1 MLFLHRNKN
10 MKNLKL
16 RTVITASVLLINTLC
31 ISLLYLIANSS
42 LTASMKSSEL
52 DNLNS
57 TLKAETKIIE
67 EYVYHQEYL
76 LTAFSKAP
84 EVIEF
89 LKNPEDENKRL
100 AAQKC
105 TEEYY
110 SSLDNWEGL
119 YIGEWNTHV
128 IAHSNTDYVGMIT
141 RTGEPLKAL
150 QNAMSEKNGLYNAG
164 IIISPA
170 SQKLILSLYCPV
182 FDYDGETIIGYVGG
196 GPFADSLEK
205 LLAYVESETATYYMI
220 NSVSK
225 MYIFAQEDE
234 LMATEIKDELLLSI
248 ISDAIANDDKTDGKK
263 EYVDE
268 IEGKSIAVYQ
278 NIPQYGWVLVSCN
291 SEKNIYADVNTNMR
305 ILLVI
310 CILSNLIIGVLS
322 WIIIRL
328 STKPLKF
335 AAASISQL
343 KEMNLDKD
351 HKLDKYINTKSE
363 IGQISTAIDSL
374 YDSIK
379 DMLEA
384 EKEKQAAI
392 AANESKSLFF
402 ASMSHEIRTPIN
414 VIIGMN
420 DMILRENKDEAI
432 EEYSSHIKSSSQM
445 LLGIVNDILDFSKIE
460 AGKFQIVENEYSLS
474 SLLNDEILMIS
485 AYIREKNIK
494 LNLNIDEKLPSVL
507 KGDDIRIKQ
516 ILNNLL
522 SNAAKYTDRGI
533 ISFSAKEI
541 NDESGFSLLFTIT
554 DTGIGIKKED
564 LPNIFERFKR
574 LDVKTNH
581 GIEGTG
587 LGLSITKQL
596 IDAMNGEINIKSIY
610 GKGSSF
616 TVRIPQTIVDET
628 PIGKLNA
635 DSNTANKTGGNSLY
649 APNASI
655 LVVDDYAINIRVVMG
670 LLKQSGINVD
680 FATSGI
686 KCLEKTKTKKYDL
699 ILMDHMMPEL
709 DGIETLRLIRSD
721 KENLNSETPAIALT
735 ANVVTGA
742 EKTYKKEGFAAFL
755 SKPIDAN
762 KLEEMLIGFL
772 MQNNN

>member
-1 MLFLHRNKN
+1 
-10 MKNLKL
+10 MK
-16 RTVITASVLLINTLC
+16 R
-31 ISLLYLIANSS
+31 
-42 LTASMKSSEL
+42 SEL
-52 DNLNS
+52 DNLQS

-67 EYVYHQEYL
+67 EYVYNQEFL
-76 LTAFSKAP
+76 LTTFSKVP

-89 LKNPEDENKRL
+89 LKNPDDENKRL

-128 IAHSNTDYVGMIT
+128 IAHSNTEYIGMIT
-141 RTGEPLKAL
+141 REGEPLKNL
-150 QNAMSEKNGLYNAG
+150 QNAMTEKNGLYNAG
-164 IIISPA
+164 IIVSPA

-182 FDYDGETIIGYVGG
+182 FDYDNKTIVGYVGG

-220 NSVSK
+220 NAVSE
-225 MYIFAQEDE
+225 MYIFAQNDE
-234 LMATEIKDELLLSI
+234 LMATEIKDDLLLSI
-248 ISDAIANDDKTDGKK
+248 ISDARENTVTTDGKK
-263 EYVDE
+263 EYTDK
-268 IEGKSIAVYQ
+268 IEGKSIAVYR
-278 NIPQYGWVLVSCN
+278 NIPEYGWILVSCN
-291 SEKNIYADVNTNMR
+291 SEKNIYADINTNMM

-310 CILSNLIIGVLS
+310 CVLSNLIIGILS

-328 STKPLKF
+328 STKPLKY

-343 KEMNLDKD
+343 KEMNLEKD

-363 IGQISTAIDSL
+363 IGRISTAIDSL

-384 EKEKQAAI
+384 EKEKQAVI

-432 EEYSSHIKSSSQM
+432 EEYSYHIKSSSQM

-460 AGKFQIVENEYSLS
+460 AGKFEIVECDYNLS
-474 SLLNDEILMIS
+474 ALLNDEILMIS

-494 LNLNIDEKLPSVL
+494 LNLNIDENLPSVL

-516 ILNNLL
+516 VLNNLL

-533 ISFSAKEI
+533 ISFSVKGE
-541 NDESGFSLLFTIT
+541 NDESGFNLLFTVT
-554 DTGIGIKKED
+554 DTGIGIKEED
-564 LPNIFERFKR
+564 LPTIFERFKR
-574 LDVKTNH
+574 LDTKTNH
-581 GIEGTG
+581 KIEGTG
-587 LGLSITKQL
+587 LGLNITKQL
-596 IDAMNGEINIKSIY
+596 VEAMNGEISIKSIY

-616 TVRIPQTIVDET
+616 TVRIPQSITDKT
-628 PIGKLNA
+628 PIGKLNI
-635 DSNTANKTGGNSLY
+635 DNKGSHSVNKTGGISLY
-649 APNASI
+649 APHASI
-655 LVVDDYAINIRVVMG
+655 LVVDDYAMNIRVIMG
-670 LLKQSGINVD
+670 LLKQSEIKVD

-686 KCLEKTKTKKYDL
+686 KCLEKTKAQKYDL

-709 DGIETLRLIRSD
+709 DGIETLHLIRHD
-721 KENLNSETPAIALT
+721 EENLNHETPVIALT

-742 EKTYKKEGFAAFL
+742 EEVYKKEGFVTFL
-755 SKPIDAN
+755 SKPIDTN
-762 KLEEMLIGFL
+762 KLEEKLTSFL
-772 MQNNN
+772 APNDN

>member
-1 MLFLHRNKN
+1 

-16 RTVITASVLLINTLC
+16 RTVITAAILLISTLC
-31 ISLLYLIANSS
+31 ISLLYIIANSS
-42 LTASMKSSEL
+42 LTTSMKRSEL
-52 DNLNS
+52 DNLYGI
-57 TLKAETKIIE
+57 LKAETKIIE

-76 LTAFSKAP
+76 LTAFSKLP
-84 EVIEF
+84 EVVEF
-89 LKNPEDENKRL
+89 LKNPDDENKKL

-128 IAHSNTDYVGMIT
+128 IAHSNPDIVDMVT
-141 RTGEPLKAL
+141 REGEPLKEL
-150 QNAMSEKNGLYNAG
+150 QNAMTEKNGLYNAG
-164 IIISPA
+164 IIVSPA
-170 SQKLILSLYCPV
+170 SHKLILSLYCPV
-182 FDYDGETIIGYVGG
+182 FDYDGETIVGYVGG
-196 GPFADSLEK
+196 GPFADGLEK
-205 LLAYVESETATYYMI
+205 LLSYVESETATYYMI
-220 NSVSK
+220 NSVSG
-225 MYIFAQEDE
+225 MYIFAQNDE
-234 LMATEIKDELLLSI
+234 LMATEIKNDLLLSI
-248 ISDAIANDDKTDGKK
+248 ISDISENADKTSGEK

-268 IEGKSIAVYQ
+268 IEGKSIAVYRS
-278 NIPQYGWVLVSCN
+278 IPEYGWAVVSCN
-291 SEKNIYADVNTNMR
+291 SEKNIYADVNTNMQ
-305 ILLVI
+305 ILLII
-310 CILSNLIIGVLS
+310 CILSNVLIGVLS

-328 STKPLKF
+328 STMPLKY
-335 AAASISQL
+335 AASSISQL
-343 KEMNLDKD
+343 KEMNLEKD
-351 HKLDKYINTKSE
+351 HKLDKYINTESE

-432 EEYSSHIKSSSQM
+432 EEYSYNIKSSSQM

-460 AGKFQIVENEYSLS
+460 AGRFQIVESEYNLP

-494 LNLNIDEKLPSVL
+494 LNINIDEGLPSVL

-522 SNAAKYTDRGI
+522 SNAAKYTERGI
-533 ISFSAKEI
+533 ISFSAKGI
-541 NDESGFSLLFTIT
+541 YDESGFSLLFTIT
-554 DTGIGIKKED
+554 DTGIGIKEED
-564 LPNIFERFKR
+564 LPIIFDLFKR
-574 LDVKTNH
+574 LDEKINH
-581 GIEGTG
+581 SIEGTG
-587 LGLSITKQL
+587 LGLNITKQL
-596 IDAMNGEINIKSIY
+596 VDAMNGEINIKSIY

-616 TVRIPQTIVDET
+616 IVRIPQVIVDRT
-628 PIGKLNA
+628 PIGKL
-635 DSNTANKTGGNSLY
+635 DVDNKNSHKTNKAGSNSLH
-649 APNASI
+649 APDASI
-655 LVVDDYAINIRVVMG
+655 LVVDDYPMNIRVIMG
-670 LLKQSGINVD
+670 LLKQSEINVD

-686 KCLEKTKTKKYDL
+686 KCLEKTKVKKYDL
-699 ILMDHMMPEL
+699 ILMDHMMPEM
-709 DGIETLRLIRSD
+709 DGIETLHLIRSD
-721 KENLNSETPAIALT
+721 KANLNSETPAIALT

-742 EKTYKKEGFAAFL
+742 EETYKKEGFASFI
-755 SKPIDAN
+755 SKPIAAN
-762 KLEEMLIGFL
+762 KLEAVLISYL
-772 MQNNN
+772 MPNNN

>member
-1 MLFLHRNKN
+1 

-16 RTVITASVLLINTLC
+16 RTILTAAILLINTLC
-31 ISLLYLIANSS
+31 ISLLYIIANSS
-42 LTASMKSSEL
+42 LTTSMKRSEL
-52 DNLNS
+52 DNLHS

-76 LTAFSKAP
+76 LNTFSKSP
-84 EVIEF
+84 EVVEF
-89 LKNPEDENKRL
+89 LKNPDDENKRL

-128 IAHSNTDYVGMIT
+128 IAHSDTAYVGMVT
-141 RTGEPLKAL
+141 REGEPLKEL
-150 QNAMSEKNGLYNAG
+150 QNAMTEKNGLYNAG
-164 IIISPA
+164 IIVSPA
-170 SQKLILSLYCPV
+170 THKLILSLYCPV
-182 FDYDGETIIGYVGG
+182 FDYDGETIVGYVGG
-196 GPFADSLEK
+196 GPFADGLEK

-220 NSVSK
+220 NSVSE

-234 LMATEIKDELLLSI
+234 LMATEIKDDLLLSI
-248 ISDAIANDDKTDGKK
+248 ISDARENTAKTNGEK
-263 EYVDE
+263 EYIDE
-268 IEGKSIAVYQ
+268 INGKSVAVYQ
-278 NIPQYGWVLVSCN
+278 NIPEYGWVLVSCN
-291 SEKNIYADVNTNMR
+291 SERNIYAVVITNMR
-305 ILLVI
+305 ILLLI
-310 CILSNLIIGVLS
+310 CIVSNILIGILS
-322 WIIIRL
+322 WVIIRL
-328 STKPLKF
+328 STKPLKY

-351 HKLDKYINTKSE
+351 HKLDKYINSKSE

-432 EEYSSHIKSSSQM
+432 EEYSCHIKSSSQM

-474 SLLNDEILMIS
+474 ALLNDEILMIS

-494 LNLNIDEKLPSVL
+494 LNLNIDENLPSVL

-522 SNAAKYTDRGI
+522 SNAAKYTERGI
-533 ISFSAKEI
+533 ISFSAKGV
-541 NDESGFSLLFTIT
+541 NDESDFSLLFTVT
-554 DTGIGIKKED
+554 DTGIGIKEKD
-564 LPNIFERFKR
+564 LPTIFERFKR
-574 LDVKTNH
+574 LDVKVNH
-581 GIEGTG
+581 NIQGTG
-587 LGLSITKQL
+587 LGLNITKQL
-596 IDAMNGEINIKSIY
+596 IDAMNGEISINSIY

-616 TVRIPQTIVDET
+616 TVRIPQTVVDQM
-628 PIGKLNA
+628 PIGKLEV
-635 DSNTANKTGGNSLY
+635 DNKGSHGTTTTGGNSLY
-649 APNASI
+649 APDASI
-655 LVVDDYAINIRVVMG
+655 LVVDDYAVNIRVVMG
-670 LLKQSGINVD
+670 LLKQSEINVD

-686 KCLEKTKTKKYDL
+686 KCLEKTKNKKYDL

-709 DGIETLRLIRSD
+709 DGIETLHLIRRD
-721 KENLNSETPAIALT
+721 EENLNYETPIIALT

-742 EKTYKKEGFAAFL
+742 EETYKKEGFASFL
-755 SKPIDAN
+755 SKPIAAN
-762 KLEEMLIGFL
+762 KLEEKLISYL
-772 MQNNN
+772 MPNND

>member
-1 MLFLHRNKN
+1 

-16 RTVITASVLLINTLC
+16 RTVITAAVLLINTLC
-31 ISLLYLIANSS
+31 ISLLYIIANSS
-42 LTASMKSSEL
+42 LTTSMKRSEL
-52 DNLNS
+52 ENLHS

-76 LTAFSKAP
+76 LSAFSKSP
-84 EVIEF
+84 EVIDF
-89 LKNPEDENKRL
+89 LKNPDNEEKKQ
-100 AAQKC
+100 AAQKA

-110 SSLDNWEGL
+110 STLDNWEGL

-141 RTGEPLKAL
+141 REGEPLKAL
-150 QNAMSEKNGLYNAG
+150 QDAMTKENGLYNAG
-164 IIISPA
+164 IIVSPA
-170 SQKLILSLYCPV
+170 SHKLILSLYCPV
-182 FDYDGETIIGYVGG
+182 FDYDGETIVGYVGG
-196 GPFADSLEK
+196 GPFADSIEK
-205 LLAYVESETATYYMI
+205 LLIYVENEKASNYML

-225 MYIFAQEDE
+225 MYIFAQDDE
-234 LMATEIKDELLLSI
+234 LMATEIKDDLFLSI
-248 ISDAIANDDKTDGKK
+248 ITNTIRNEHKTEGTK

-268 IEGKSIAVYQ
+268 AEGKSIAVYRS
-278 NIPQYGWVLVSCN
+278 IPEYGWVLVSCN
-291 SEKNIYADVNTNMR
+291 SEKNIYADVNTNMK
-305 ILLVI
+305 ILLGI

-322 WIIIRL
+322 WLIIRL
-328 STKPLKF
+328 ITKPLKY

-374 YDSIK
+374 YNSIK

-414 VIIGMN
+414 VIMGMN
-420 DMILRENKDEAI
+420 DMILRETKDEAI
-432 EEYSSHIKSSSQM
+432 EEYSSHIRSSSQM

-460 AGKFQIVENEYSLS
+460 AGKFQIVETDYSLRA
-474 SLLNDEILMIS
+474 LLNDEILMIS

-494 LNLNIDEKLPSVL
+494 LNLNIDENLPSVL

-516 ILNNLL
+516 VLNNLL

-533 ISFSAKEI
+533 ISFTAKGV
-541 NDESGFSLLFTIT
+541 NDENGFSLLFTVT

-564 LPNIFERFKR
+564 LPAIFERFKR
-574 LDVKTNH
+574 LDVKENH

-587 LGLSITKQL
+587 LGLNITKQL
-596 IDAMNGEINIKSIY
+596 VDAMNGEININSIY

-616 TVRIPQTIVDET
+616 TVRIPQMVVDKT
-628 PIGKLNA
+628 PVGKLNA
-635 DSNTANKTGGNSLY
+635 DSKSGSEADANGGNSLY
-649 APNASI
+649 APDASI
-655 LVVDDYAINIRVVMG
+655 LVVDDYPMNIRVVMG
-670 LLKQSGINVD
+670 LLKQSEINVD
-680 FATSGI
+680 FATSGFM
-686 KCLEKTKTKKYDL
+686 CLEKTRVKEYDL

-709 DGIETLRLIRSD
+709 DGVETLRRIRSD
-721 KENLNSETPAIALT
+721 KDNPNSETPAIALT

-742 EKTYKKEGFAAFL
+742 EESYRNEGFAGFL
-755 SKPIDAN
+755 SKPIDAK
-762 KLEEMLIGFL
+762 KLEEKLIGFL
-772 MQNNN
+772 MQ